1 MPTSHR
7 IRRAVSWVSLG
18 LVGVLALGWMFFYLD
33 SLHERRRAEHL
44 IAELKSF
51 PFSTA
56 GFPELRDLASR
67 YGGSPV
73 LQFPVVHF
81 PPPDLPQISPPKVPH
96 PGGLQVQEVKVPV
109 SGPICNIRDCTF
121 EIGIA
126 PRLFKLLSFDTP
138 VWVWSSLAYS
148 GIRPW
153 NLYLR
158 LELRNGRLETSQT
171 LIRQIRHA
179 KFHGD
184 ECFLPLDYSVKTT
197 AMPLDFYNVSPT
209 YDVYVPHITGGPG
222 EVLRAQIMH
231 VPNAPVGR
239 AFDIELHCVTAIF
252 AGCKGFDELAP
263 SAWADYR
270 AIQARFK
277 EERHLK

>member
-1 MPTSHR
+1 MSTFGRVHS
-7 IRRAVSWVSLG
+7 AVLSASLT
-18 LVGVLALGWMFFYLD
+18 LVGVLALGWLWLYLD
-33 SLHERRRAEHL
+33 SLHERRQAERL

-73 LQFPVVHF
+73 LQFPIVDV
-81 PPPDLPQISPPKVPH
+81 PPPGLPQIAPPKARQ
-96 PGGLQVQEVKVPV
+96 PGDLQGQEVRVPMT
-109 SGPICNIRDCTF
+109 GPICNIRDCTF
-121 EIGIA
+121 EIDIG
-126 PRLFKLLSFDTP
+126 PRLFKLLSFETP
-138 VWVWSSLAYS
+138 VWVWSSLAHS
-148 GIRPW
+148 GVRPW

-171 LIRQIRHA
+171 TIRQIRHA
-179 KFHGD
+179 KFYGE
-184 ECFLPLDYSVKTT
+184 ECLLPLEYSARTT
-197 AMPLDFYNVSPT
+197 ARPLDFYNVSPT
-209 YDVYVPHITGGPG
+209 YDVYVPHITGGPV
-222 EVLRAQIMH
+222 EVLRGQIMH
-231 VPNAPVGR
+231 VPNAPIGR

-263 SAWADYR
+263 SAWTDYR

-277 EERHLK
+277 EEQHLK